1 MMLIALKGE
10 NAIKKMRDNI
20 ENILCEKVEK
30 QNSHLQL
37 DDNLTKSN
45 TTGKQYSWILEERN
59 YHHVFHTAYIIHS
72 VRPNFS
78 LDSVKTIFQ
87 KLFRSLKTMK

>member
-1 MMLIALKGE
+1 
-10 NAIKKMRDNI
+10 MRDNI

-45 TTGKQYSWILEERN
+45 TT
-59 YHHVFHTAYIIHS
+59 
-72 VRPNFS
+72 
-78 LDSVKTIFQ
+78 
-87 KLFRSLKTMK
+87 

>member
-1 MMLIALKGE
+1 
-10 NAIKKMRDNI
+10 MRDNI

-45 TTGKQYSWILEERN
+45 TTGKQYSSILEEQN
-59 YHHVFHTAYIIHS
+59 YHQVFDIANIIHS
-72 VRPNFS
+72 IRPNFS
-78 LDSVKTIFQ
+78 
-87 KLFRSLKTMK
+87 

>member
-1 MMLIALKGE
+1 MGIVWITRCLQQKLATKKLKLGKSLPTSLLTVEDLMMLIALKGE
-10 NAIKKMRDNI
+10 NAIKKMRDNV

-45 TTGKQYSWILEERN
+45 TTGKQYS
-59 YHHVFHTAYIIHS
+59 
-72 VRPNFS
+72 
-78 LDSVKTIFQ
+78 
-87 KLFRSLKTMK
+87 